1 MNHARLL
8 VILILMPL
16 ALILL
21 VYKQSQP
28 FMRGKNHSTE
38 QTVEIVPGPFITWWD
53 NGQMLLEINNKHNE
67 DGVPVK
73 DGLTTRWYRNGQK
86 EYEENFKDAKI
97 HGPFKQWHENGQKMW
112 EINYKEGKTY
122 GLRMRWHKNG
132 QKMEES
138 NYKDSK
144 KDGLVVKWHENGQKK
159 EEGNYKNG
167 KLISGKFWNS
177 KGEPVA
183 NTQPKPEGVNKKEL
197 EEREGIIYLKGS
209 DTPYTGNP

>member
-16 ALILL
+16 ALVLF

-38 QTVEIVPGPFITWWD
+38 QTVEIAPGPVITRWD

-67 DGVPVK
+67 DGIPVK

-97 HGPFKQWHENGQKMW
+97 HGPFKQWHENGQK
-112 EINYKEGKTY
+112 
-122 GLRMRWHKNG
+122 
-132 QKMEES
+132 
-138 NYKDSK
+138 
-144 KDGLVVKWHENGQKK
+144 K

-167 KLISGKFWNS
+167 KPNWLR
-177 KGEPVA
+177 VRC
-183 NTQPKPEGVNKKEL
+183 NKK
-197 EEREGIIYLKGS
+197 GHKA
-209 DTPYTGNP
+209 DKAQCK

>member
-38 QTVEIVPGPFITWWD
+38 QTVEIAPGPFITWWD

-67 DGVPVK
+67 DGIPVK
-73 DGLTTRWYRNGQK
+73 DGLTTRWYR
-86 EYEENFKDAKI
+86 
-97 HGPFKQWHENGQKMW
+97 
-112 EINYKEGKTY
+112 
-122 GLRMRWHKNG
+122 
-132 QKMEES
+132 
-138 NYKDSK
+138 
-144 KDGLVVKWHENGQKK
+144 NGQKK